1 MRISQRHEQPIAI
14 VYPFSLDLVEISM
27 EIEGQFHITLN
38 DDELADMPD
47 ETTLRDLLATIE
59 GKLPGDERVARGTG
73 LM

>member
-1 MRISQRHEQPIAI
+1 
-14 VYPFSLDLVEISM
+14 M